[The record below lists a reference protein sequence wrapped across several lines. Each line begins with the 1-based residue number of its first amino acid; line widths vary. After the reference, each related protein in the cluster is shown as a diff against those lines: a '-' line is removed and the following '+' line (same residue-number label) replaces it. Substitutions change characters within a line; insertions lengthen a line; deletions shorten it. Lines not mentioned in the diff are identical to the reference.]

1 MYVLKVMK
9 DPYTLTEEVT
19 QFVNDAQQVR
29 DSRGRDDDTISV
41 ATSSNALVDSKSE
54 SKFKVHVICSY

>member
-29 DSRGRDDDTISV
+29 DCRGRDDDTISV
-41 ATSSNALVDSKSE
+41 ATSSNALVDS
-54 SKFKVHVICSY
+54 